1 MNPINREEQRGQ
13 VDPEFRRKIE
23 RKAFEALIEAND
35 LPTGCFS
42 VIVAS
47 MLHLAIIS
55 FVNKSIT
62 MTVGFLFLLLCTI
75 IGGVYIQVSEPRQK
89 RTWRMYAET
98 CNWSVE
104 AFEKYADQ
112 FPDSSKEEL
121 RKKLRNK
128 VSEIVDL
135 MT

>member
-1 MNPINREEQRGQ
+1 MSSIDVEE
-13 VDPEFRRKIE
+13 VLDKMDPEFRRKIE
-23 RKAFEALIEAND
+23 RKAFDALIDAD
-35 LPTGCFS
+35 YLPTGCFS
-42 VIVAS
+42 VLVVG
-47 MLHLAIIS
+47 MVHLAIVS
-55 FVNKSIT
+55 FANKSIA
-62 MTVGFLFLLLCTI
+62 MTFVFLFLLLCTI
-75 IGGVYIQVSEPRQK
+75 LGGVYAQIMKPRQK

-98 CNWSVE
+98 CNWPVE

-121 RKKLRNK
+121 RKELRNK

>member
-1 MNPINREEQRGQ
+1 MNSINAEE
-13 VDPEFRRKIE
+13 VLEKMDPEFRRKIE
-23 RKAFEALIEAND
+23 RKAFDALID
-35 LPTGCFS
+35 TDHLPTGCFS
-42 VIVAS
+42 VLVVGTV
-47 MLHLAIIS
+47 HLAIVS
-55 FVNKSIT
+55 FANKSLA
-62 MTVGFLFLLLCTI
+62 MTLVFLVLLLCTI
-75 IGGVYIQVSEPRQK
+75 LGGIYAQIMKPRQK

-121 RKKLRNK
+121 RKELRNK

>member
-1 MNPINREEQRGQ
+1 MNSINIEE
-13 VDPEFRRKIE
+13 VLEKMDPEFRRKIE
-23 RKAFEALIEAND
+23 RKAFEAFIEVDD

-42 VIVAS
+42 VLVVG
-47 MLHLAIIS
+47 MLHLALVS

-62 MTVGFLFLLLCTI
+62 MTVVFLFLLLCMI
-75 IGGVYIQVSEPRQK
+75 IVGIDVQIMKLRQK

>member
-1 MNPINREEQRGQ
+1 MNSINIEE
-13 VDPEFRRKIE
+13 VLEKMDPEFRRKIE
-23 RKAFEALIEAND
+23 RKAFEAFIEVDD

-42 VIVAS
+42 VLVVG
-47 MLHLAIIS
+47 MLHLALVS

-62 MTVGFLFLLLCTI
+62 MTVVFLFLLLCMI
-75 IGGVYIQVSEPRQK
+75 IVGIDVQIMKLRQK

-121 RKKLRNK
+121 RKELRNK